1 MSYAALFIIVLIT
14 IITIV
19 IAILFTIAIDNLAIL
34 PDPSNSTD
42 SSILDNVISLGTYV
56 VIFVIFLIAVDL
68 TIAILVYY
76 NSRRDTTS
84 NLGLYST
91 IVLIIATI
99 GLLFL
104 ELYLY
109 REIGLFQKEAND
121 RIITN
126 TTNLIFWSII
136 LTVINLILS
145 FILIFLI

>member
-99 GLLFL
+99 GLL
-104 ELYLY
+104 YLY